1 MSTYRHDLLVSLR
14 LINSIEREAVRAE
27 YENWVLEE
35 NVQCERIG
43 NMLDALATK
52 SEITRKGEITI
63 ERRDN
68 DGRMA
73 NLKAW
78 QAGYCQSCRLE
89 QEVLL
94 ATL

>member
-14 LINSIEREAVRAE
+14 LINSIERETVRAE

-43 NMLDALATK
+43 NMLDTLAK
-52 SEITRKGEITI
+52 KGEVTI
-63 ERRDN
+63 EKRDK
-68 DGRMA
+68 DGHVA
-73 NLKAW
+73 KLKAW

-94 ATL
+94 VTI

>member
-14 LINSIEREAVRAE
+14 LINSIEREAVQAE

-43 NMLDALATK
+43 TILDALAKKNVVASTDVAR
-52 SEITRKGEITI
+52 S
-63 ERRDN
+63 DV
-68 DGRMA
+68 DGRVA
-73 NLKAW
+73 KLKAW

-94 ATL
+94 ATI

>member
-14 LINSIEREAVRAE
+14 LINSIEREAVQAE

-43 NMLDALATK
+43 TMLDTLVEKNEKASTDLAK
-52 SEITRKGEITI
+52 
-63 ERRDN
+63 RDN
-68 DGRMA
+68 DGRVA
-73 NLKAW
+73 KLKAW
-78 QAGYCQSCRLE
+78 QEGYCQSCKLE

-94 ATL
+94 ATI

>member
-52 SEITRKGEITI
+52 GEVIIQRK
-63 ERRDN
+63 DN
-68 DGRMA
+68 DVRVA
-73 NLKAW
+73 KLKAW

-89 QEVLL
+89 QEVLM
-94 ATL
+94 TTI